1 MAVRAGANKTPERRL
16 MPENQTQIPRAL
28 SVRRQLLIVLAVSIA
43 GVAAWLLSVAPA
55 APIVATGSATGR
67 ASTSSFMPTPEQRAG
82 LTIEPA
88 SMITFRAETVTD
100 GSIAIDEDLTTP
112 VFSPFSGRVTKV
124 AARLGD
130 RVAKGAT
137 LMEIEASEFV
147 QAQSELITA
156 KAQYDLAVT
165 NEKRQHDLY
174 DAQGAALKDWQQAQ
188 VDLASAEAA
197 LAAVRNRLRI
207 MGKTDIEIESM
218 EQLRAAPG
226 MNAVSAVT
234 APISGTIV
242 QRKVGLGQYVQAG
255 SSDPVF
261 SIGDLSTVWLVANVR
276 EVDAPKIHTGDRVE
290 VHVLAFPG
298 RVFAAQISYVAPA
311 IDPATRR
318 LAVRAD
324 VANRDGLL
332 KPQMFANFTILTGSD
347 TAAVGIPQSA
357 IVYEGD
363 TARVWLSTGSGA
375 LSSRQIR
382 TGRTNGEMV
391 EVVSGL
397 SPGERVV
404 VRGAVFIDRAAATQ
418 QQ

>member
-1 MAVRAGANKTPERRL
+1 MSQ
-16 MPENQTQIPRAL
+16 NQAQIRRAL
-28 SVRRQLLIVLAVSIA
+28 PAHRQLLIVLALAAAIFGGAGAWFLSI
-43 GVAAWLLSVAPA
+43 APA
-55 APIVATGSATGR
+55 APVAAAQFVTRGGSAN
-67 ASTSSFMPTPEQRAG
+67 SFVPTPQQLAG

-88 SMITFRAETVTD
+88 SMITFRAETITD
-100 GSIAIDEDLTTP
+100 GLIALDEDLTTP

-124 AARLGD
+124 AAQLGD
-130 RVAKGAT
+130 HVARDAT
-137 LMEIEASEFV
+137 LMEIEASEFS
-147 QAQSELITA
+147 QAQSDLISA
-156 KAQYDLAVT
+156 KAQYDLAAT

-174 DAQGAALKDWQQAQ
+174 DSQGAALKDWQQAQ

-207 MGKTDIEIESM
+207 LGKTDAEIDALEK
-218 EQLRAAPG
+218 LRSAPA
-226 MNAVSAVT
+226 MNAVSTVT

-242 QRKVGLGQYVQAG
+242 LRKVGLGQYVQAG

-276 EVDAPKIHTGDRVE
+276 ETDAPRIRIGDRVE
-290 VHVLAFPG
+290 VRVLAFPD
-298 RVFAAQISYVAPA
+298 RVFDAKISYVAPS

-347 TAAVGIPQSA
+347 TTAVGIPQSA
-357 IVYEGD
+357 VVYEGD
-363 TARVWLSTGSGA
+363 TARVWVNTGGGA
-375 LSSRQIR
+375 LSLRQIR
-382 TGRTNGEMV
+382 TGRTNGDMI
-391 EVVSGL
+391 EVTSGL

-404 VRGAVFIDRAAATQ
+404 VRGAVFIDRAATAQ
-418 QQ
+418 

>member
-1 MAVRAGANKTPERRL
+1 MSQDQA
-16 MPENQTQIPRAL
+16 QIRRAL
-28 SVRRQLLIVLAVSIA
+28 SVRRQFVIVLV
-43 GVAAWLLSVAPA
+43 VAMVLFGGFGAWFLSSAPA
-55 APIVATGSATGR
+55 APGAAPQVVTRSAGTN
-67 ASTSSFMPTPEQRAG
+67 SFMPTPEQLAG
-82 LTIEPA
+82 LAIQPA

-100 GSIAIDEDLTTP
+100 GSIALDEDLTTP

-124 AARLGD
+124 AAKLGD
-130 RVAKGAT
+130 HVTNGAP
-137 LMEIEASEFV
+137 LMEIEASEFS

-156 KAQYDLAVT
+156 KAQYDLAAT

-188 VDLASAEAA
+188 VDVASAEAA
-197 LAAVRNRLRI
+197 LAAVRNRLHI
-207 MGKTDIEIESM
+207 LGKSDAEIDAL
-218 EQLRAAPG
+218 EQLRSAPA
-226 MNAVSAVT
+226 MNAVSGVV

-276 EVDAPKIHTGDRVE
+276 ETDAPKIHIGDRVE

-298 RVFAAQISYVAPA
+298 RVFDARITYMAPS
-311 IDPATRR
+311 IDSATRR

-347 TAAVGIPQSA
+347 TTAVGIPQSA
-357 IVYEGD
+357 VVYEGD
-363 TARVWLSTGSGA
+363 TARVWVDTETGA
-375 LSSRQIR
+375 LSLRQIR
-382 TGRTNGEMV
+382 TGRTNGDMV
-391 EVVSGL
+391 EVISGL
-397 SPGERVV
+397 NPGERVV
-404 VRGAVFIDRAAATQ
+404 VRGAVFIDRAATAQ
-418 QQ
+418 